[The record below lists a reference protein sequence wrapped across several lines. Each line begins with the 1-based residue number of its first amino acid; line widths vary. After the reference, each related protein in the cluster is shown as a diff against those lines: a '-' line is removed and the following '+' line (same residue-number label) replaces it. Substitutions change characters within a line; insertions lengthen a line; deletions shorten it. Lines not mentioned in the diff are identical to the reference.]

1 MLVLTYSLVDYC
13 LRDII
18 TICRIEG
25 RPSTGETSL
34 QFVSA
39 SLLLYVREREGWGL
53 CVVCFG
59 EGDRYWVDGLVWLGC
74 VCVRIGGYCV
84 T

>member
-39 SLLLYVREREGWGL
+39 SLLLSVREREGWGL

-59 EGDRYWVDGLVWLGC
+59 EGRGIDIGWMGWFGWVVC
-74 VCVRIGGYCV
+74 VCGAGGIV
-84 T
+84 